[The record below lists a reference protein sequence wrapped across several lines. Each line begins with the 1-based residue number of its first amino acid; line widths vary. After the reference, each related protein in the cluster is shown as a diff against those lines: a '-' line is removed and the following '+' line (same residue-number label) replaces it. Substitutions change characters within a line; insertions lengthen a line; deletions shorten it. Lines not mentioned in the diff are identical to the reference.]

1 MTIRVLTRINGI
13 KKSRRNWMKRKK
25 KKKIRPVNTKVRLD

>member
-1 MTIRVLTRINGI
+1 MTIRVPTRISGI

-25 KKKIRPVNTKVRLD
+25 KKKTRQVKT